1 MYQTDF
7 NVSNIPNNFQM
18 YLKFIKMI
26 LFSLATS
33 KATIVDQVAAKFLR
47 DGAEV
52 LCLFWR
58 NKVNLS
64 VKL

>member
-1 MYQTDF
+1 
-7 NVSNIPNNFQM
+7 M

-33 KATIVDQVAAKFLR
+33 KATIVDQVAAKFLG